1 MSWNWM
7 NFIEGVAGGAF
18 IGTPLGL
25 LQYRLVAK
33 FKQWRI
39 PKPPTLPEPL
49 SREQYR
55 ALPEEEKQA
64 RHDQFKAYCD
74 FYDPD
79 YPRREQLT
87 SGNQRYA
94 DSQRVEGLNPPGIYC

>member
-1 MSWNWM
+1 MSWHWLD
-7 NFIEGVAGGAF
+7 FAVGAVAGFLSIWVGYW
-18 IGTPLGL
+18 LGKKL
-25 LQYRLVAK
+25 RR
-33 FKQWRI
+33 WRT

-49 SREQYR
+49 SREDYQ
-55 ALPEEEKQA
+55 ALPDEEKQA
-64 RHDQFKAYCD
+64 RRDQFKAYCD

-94 DSQRVEGLNPPGIYC
+94 DSQRVEGINPPGIYC